1 MPITVLDPTVRSTGT
16 PTRLAPPLPGLAG
29 ARVGLLDNGKANVD
43 RFLDH
48 VADVLRTTHGV
59 AHVVRERKSNMS
71 APAPD
76 AVLGRLAACDAVI
89 SAVGD

>member
-1 MPITVLDPTVRSTGT
+1 MPITVLDPTARSTGA
-16 PTRLAPPLPGLAG
+16 PTRLAPPLRALAG
-29 ARVGLLDNGKANVD
+29 ARVGLLDNGKVNVD

-48 VADVLRTTHGV
+48 VADVLRTVHGV
-59 AHVVRERKSNMS
+59 GDVVRERKSNMS

-76 AVLGRLAACDAVI
+76 AVLGQLAACDAVI